1 MYDLLHT
8 VANTLVLAL
17 ASINLVALVSLIG
30 EASSGY
36 LSDKTKAAGDAGGA
50 TIRLQLFRVLM
61 WTLSVVVAL
70 KVVLPEDLADSVISA
85 WFVGQGFAL
94 QATLQSIIGG
104 IIARYDKR
112 VRAVVFDRIG
122 TISYN
127 EFKECRVVE
136 ANVASV
142 TIQTNAIAK
151 KGDTRGTAAGFI
163 VLPWNSIDE
172 WVIHL

>member
-1 MYDLLHT
+1 MYDVLHT
-8 VANTLVLAL
+8 VANTMVLAL
-17 ASINLVALVSLIG
+17 ASINMIAFVSLMG

-61 WTLSVVVAL
+61 WAFSVIVAL
-70 KVVLPEDLADSVISA
+70 KVSLPADLADSVISA

-94 QATLQSIIGG
+94 QATMQSIIGG

-112 VRAVVFDRIG
+112 VRAVVFEKRG
-122 TISYN
+122 TISYKA
-127 EFKECRVVE
+127 FKECLVVD

-142 TIQTNAIAK
+142 TLQTKATK
-151 KGDTRGTAAGFI
+151 DTAAGHI